1 MRCLTCYREDVKVS
15 HAADV
20 LKAEVPDLRA
30 PTQKEGGEG
39 QHCGDVANPNITDV
53 DTPAGVLCQPM
64 LCGGAAHLSSV
75 SCIACLCLGLCRGA
89 RLSRDARVSSMESV
103 TGVGEGKSS
112 PPCTTCGTLL
122 QHP

>member
-53 DTPAGVLCQPM
+53 DTPAGVLCQPV

-75 SCIACLCLGLCRGA
+75 SCSRWVRSHAMYSSAASVIRGHHETSRHTCL
-89 RLSRDARVSSMESV
+89 S
-103 TGVGEGKSS
+103 
-112 PPCTTCGTLL
+112 
-122 QHP
+122 H